1 MTYGDVIAILP
12 NILKKYYRKYESIKK
27 KIIDYKWSM
36 TFNKVCIK
44 NNLWPTFTN
53 LNKKQRF
60 AKNIILCTISIFMTI
75 YFSGKNKLK
84 I

>member
-36 TFNKVCIK
+36 TFNKV
-44 NNLWPTFTN
+44 L
-53 LNKKQRF
+53 
-60 AKNIILCTISIFMTI
+60 
-75 YFSGKNKLK
+75 YFSQFRNSCRKYF
-84 I
+84 